1 MNADAERWRLPLLG
15 ERAGVREVVKT
26 NFQTALVCGRAAGR
40 STRAPERASVR
51 RSGRNEAY
59 LLDRIKTRNISETVL
74 GTGALNLIGLDRRK
88 ALWCHALM
96 EVMGVLFGDSPN
108 LPNLFHSG
116 LRLYLVLGV
125 LGLGALFVFVFF
137 IVCLCERQKLT
148 GDVEPASEPFPYAP
162 TPYWKAT
169 RVDALKY
176 GLQHAGDF
184 ATRKNTTVVKGLMSL
199 FISQDHET
207 LAAIVSGAF
216 AGTKTKKTVLRSRL
230 VSGRVLESSDEGG
243 MDDLSGVVDRAILF
257 NAGIAELMGF
267 HLQRIRDSS
276 SAAVHFRADA
286 LLQEY
291 EKMDL
296 ERGARWVLL
305 GLARWGDPQHT
316 FIRMTVGGALAMV
329 KKLFQQT
336 RKLRGQQQRAHILR
350 AGSRVGD

>member
-125 LGLGALFVFVFF
+125 LGLGALFVFFFF

-267 HLQRIRDSS
+267 HLQRIRDSG